1 MKSVE
6 EKVSLKKR
14 YRNERQKNLV
24 RGNPLTVLI
33 VSMFLLS
40 AADFITLVGRGGHC
54 LYVGKFEKKGGKKS
68 NFDRKLVSRT
78 LGELV
83 FI

>member
-6 EKVSLKKR
+6 EKVSMKKK

-24 RGNPLTVLI
+24 NSNPLT

-40 AADFITLVGRGGHC
+40 AADFIKGGGGHC
-54 LYVGKFEKKGGKKS
+54 LYVGKFGKGGKNS
-68 NFDRKLVSRT
+68 NFDRKLASRT